1 MRRCFTIII
10 ITPIAMNPYAL
21 CCVKQSFAAK
31 MALSIMPNGIENK
44 SFTEKHL
51 DFVVAPILRR

>member
-1 MRRCFTIII
+1 MHY
-10 ITPIAMNPYAL
+10 PYCHESICPVL
-21 CCVKQSFAAK
+21 RKESFAAK